1 MAQRFNKEP
10 INLIHR
16 IPSQKQ
22 IDEARPAP
30 TPYGQLFLEVATK
43 CWRKTVDFLA
53 RVTRYE
59 EEATPFP
66 KPKAM
71 PQDSGVLVSPI
82 AMTGIQPKQ
91 AVADVN
97 IESGGVIIQPR
108 EEEHATVAHVQG
120 GVPLQQSVTP
130 TLVQPEAISEL
141 RSFLITQQ
149 DQIAHLSNEIAQLKS
164 LVVSQ
169 QQVLVHLGKELEA
182 DSYPTLATGMG
193 PNPAKRGRI
202 ARKNLTTK
210 EKPLPPQEPESQS
223 LNL

>member
-43 CWRKTVDFLA
+43 CWRKTVEFLA

-59 EEATPFP
+59 EEMTSSPQPKATP
-66 KPKAM
+66 
-71 PQDSGVLVSPI
+71 QDNGAGSAIPLSVTLPDQVIEGVNKETPV
-82 AMTGIQPKQ
+82 
-91 AVADVN
+91 AVQLDEADH
-97 IESGGVIIQPR
+97 P
-108 EEEHATVAHVQG
+108 TVQEGAL
-120 GVPLQQSVTP
+120 LQQGVTP
-130 TLVQPEAISEL
+130 TVVQPEVISEL

-149 DQIAHLSNEIAQLKS
+149 EQIAHLSNEIAQLKS

-182 DSYPTLATGMG
+182 DTFPTVATGMG
-193 PNPAKRGRI
+193 PNPAKRGRV
-202 ARKNLTTK
+202 ARKNPTTK

>member
-30 TPYGQLFLEVATK
+30 TPYGQLFLEVTTK

-59 EEATPFP
+59 EEAMPFP
-66 KPKAM
+66 KPKVT
-71 PQDSGVLVSPI
+71 PQESGVVVSP
-82 AMTGIQPKQ
+82 MTLTGTQSEQ
-91 AVADVN
+91 AVRDVN
-97 IESGGVIIQPR
+97 GETGGVIQPR
-108 EEEHATVAHVQG
+108 EMDHVTVASVQDG
-120 GVPLQQSVTP
+120 ALPQQQCVTA

-169 QQVLVHLGKELEA
+169 QQVLVHLGKELET
-182 DSYPTLATGMG
+182 DSFPTLATGMG

-202 ARKNLTTK
+202 ARKNITPK
-210 EKPLPPQEPESQS
+210 EKPLLPQEPK
-223 LNL
+223 

>member
-22 IDEARPAP
+22 IDEARPVP

-43 CWRKTVDFLA
+43 CWRKTVEFLA

-59 EEATPFP
+59 EEATASPQT
-66 KPKAM
+66 KAA
-71 PQDSGVLVSPI
+71 PPDSRAVSTM
-82 AMTGIQPKQ
+82 ALTATQPDQ
-91 AVADVN
+91 VTEDVN
-97 IESGGVIIQPR
+97 NVTAKTVQLHEADHTTVQEGALLQP
-108 EEEHATVAHVQG
+108 G
-120 GVPLQQSVTP
+120 MTP
-130 TLVQPEAISEL
+130 TVVQPEVISEL
-141 RSFLITQQ
+141 RSFLIKQQ
-149 DQIAHLSNEIAQLKS
+149 EQIAHLSNEIAQLKS
-164 LVVSQ
+164 LVISQ
-169 QQVLVHLGKELEA
+169 QQVLVHLGQELEA
-182 DSYPTLATGMG
+182 DTFPTVATGMG

-202 ARKNLTTK
+202 ARKNPTTK